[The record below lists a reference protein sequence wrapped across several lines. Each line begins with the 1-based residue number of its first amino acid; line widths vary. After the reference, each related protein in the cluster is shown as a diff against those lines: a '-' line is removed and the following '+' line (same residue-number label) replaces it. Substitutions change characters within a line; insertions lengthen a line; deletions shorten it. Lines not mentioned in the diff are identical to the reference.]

1 MRFVHVFVG
10 FKNWFSE
17 EIIHIGD
24 IGHFRSS
31 LLSASL
37 LVILLKNKTTQPEKE
52 DWIQKEIQK
61 TKEIKNNHDFL
72 ILPIRFCVGS
82 CILLSFLSFFLFS
95 YSFIRTKQTLNK
107 INAISYKKK
116 TIIINSKIN
125 SG

>member
-1 MRFVHVFVG
+1 MQENKPLLIVGLGNPGEEYKLTRHNVG
-10 FKNWFSE
+10 FMAVDYFAPSDATWKKEKNAF
-17 EIIHIGD
+17 
-24 IGHFRSS
+24 
-31 LLSASL
+31 
-37 LVILLKNKTTQPEKE
+37 
-52 DWIQKEIQK
+52 QKEIQK